1 MSDERHELILVCP
14 RRRHSRKH
22 GLLAFATT
30 SAPSS
35 PSKGMAA
42 VMHSKPFLE
51 LGTGQCAMQGT
62 MERLKERYVCVCFH
76 IIQVYVLSFFF
87 LRLTPRVSSHD
98 NIRRLRL
105 SLDTRGECDFNDLK
119 IAIVRGN
126 QILFPQQGR
135 IIRTGPCIEW
145 VSLIFFG

>member
-1 MSDERHELILVCP
+1 MKNQVSAVFV
-14 RRRHSRKH
+14 

-42 VMHSKPFLE
+42 VMHSKRFLE

-76 IIQVYVLSFFF
+76 SIQENFLSSAGVDNSNGT
-87 LRLTPRVSSHD
+87 LYRV
-98 NIRRLRL
+98 
-105 SLDTRGECDFNDLK
+105 G
-119 IAIVRGN
+119 
-126 QILFPQQGR
+126 
-135 IIRTGPCIEW
+135 
-145 VSLIFFG
+145 

>member
-42 VMHSKPFLE
+42 LMHSKPFLE

-62 MERLKERYVCVCFH
+62 MERLKERYVCVCSKNCNSARKANF
-76 IIQVYVLSFFF
+76 
-87 LRLTPRVSSHD
+87 VSSAGVD
-98 NIRRLRL
+98 NSNGTLYRV
-105 SLDTRGECDFNDLK
+105 G
-119 IAIVRGN
+119 
-126 QILFPQQGR
+126 
-135 IIRTGPCIEW
+135 
-145 VSLIFFG
+145 